1 MRKKLTLFPLF
12 PEQIKLKMLE
22 AEAVSEEGIY
32 EPSSK
37 QEDTYDS
44 RKQTLA
50 LGDNYLVF

>member
-1 MRKKLTLFPLF
+1 MRKKLALF